1 MARAASRDEIA
12 QLVSEHH
19 ASVYR
24 YAFRLCGSEADAE
37 DFAQEAFLF
46 AHERLGQLRDASKAR
61 PWLLAIVRNCFR
73 KKLRRRSPVTYVDF
87 ELDNLAADAPDSP
100 FDLERLQAAIDDLPD
115 EFRLVL
121 LMHYFEFLPY
131 RQIAEDLNVPIG
143 TVMSRLARAKQR
155 LRQAMSRPLSTL
167 PHRHEA
173 PEKTES
179 NPALP

>member
-73 KKLRRRSPVTYVDF
+73 KKLRRRSPVKDVDF

-100 FDLERLQAAIDDLPD
+100 FDFERLQAAIDALPD

-121 LMHYFEFLPY
+121 DSVSLEAQAAGHDRHHTQSRYARSGGATGRGAVERSTQAAPGRCLRFPLY
-131 RQIAEDLNVPIG
+131 RVQH
-143 TVMSRLARAKQR
+143 
-155 LRQAMSRPLSTL
+155 RQPD
-167 PHRHEA
+167 HR
-173 PEKTES
+173 TQ
-179 NPALP
+179 